1 MMINTTSDPPSEPD
15 LEARIKQ
22 RRAEL
27 IGKLGELKT
36 DVRLGAPEA
45 RDTLKATLSELAHV
59 VKWGVVDG
67 WTSLG
72 APVTLKL
79 EQWLAGS
86 ARHLATRNDQ
96 SNDQRNDQS

>member
-1 MMINTTSDPPSEPD
+1 MIDTTKDPGAEPD

-36 DVRLGAPEA
+36 DVRLGTAEA
-45 RDTLKATLSELAHV
+45 RDQINATLSELAHV
-59 VKWGVVDG
+59 VKWGIVDG

-72 APVTLKL
+72 VPVTHKL
-79 EQWLAGS
+79 EQWLAAS
-86 ARHLATRNDQ
+86 ARHLATRNDP
-96 SNDQRNDQS
+96 RNDQS